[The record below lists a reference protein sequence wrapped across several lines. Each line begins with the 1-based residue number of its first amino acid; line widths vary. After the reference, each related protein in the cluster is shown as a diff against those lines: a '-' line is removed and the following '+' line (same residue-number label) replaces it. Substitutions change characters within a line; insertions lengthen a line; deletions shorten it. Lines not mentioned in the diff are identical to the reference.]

1 MVIPQNHYFISRP
14 QIFAVAHDLCIA
26 RPKIFILI
34 LAPVVD
40 TKVPFGVKLDCIK
53 MWKLSARKYSIK
65 NLPYESR
72 PTNLY
77 NPVRSAF
84 NIKPKTTE
92 GLIYNPPAS
101 APSLKNTPRA
111 FIPSNDPRLSV
122 LAETY
127 KTYTA
132 EELADMPIIYA
143 HKKEYNLTPEIV
155 KEIIALRQENPVKWS
170 VGQLAKKFN
179 VDIKK
184 INVITGFSKIKQEK
198 ALAQLEAAKAK
209 WNEASRRARV
219 DKTRRKQMW
228 LRGEF

>member
-1 MVIPQNHYFISRP
+1 
-14 QIFAVAHDLCIA
+14 
-26 RPKIFILI
+26 
-34 LAPVVD
+34 
-40 TKVPFGVKLDCIK
+40 
-53 MWKLSARKYSIK
+53 MWKSAVRNYSIK

-84 NIKPKTTE
+84 NIKPKTTQ

-101 APSLKNTPRA
+101 APSLKDTPRA
-111 FIPSNDPRLSV
+111 FIPQNDPRLTV
-122 LAETY
+122 LADKF

-155 KEIIALRQENPVKWS
+155 QEIITLRQEDPEKWS
-170 VGQLAKKFN
+170 VSKLAQKFN
-179 VDIKK
+179 IEPSKVNILTGCSVAKQQKVLAELETVKK
-184 INVITGFSKIKQEK
+184 
-198 ALAQLEAAKAK
+198 A
-209 WNEASRRARV
+209 WNETTRRARKDRV
-219 DKTRRKQMW
+219 RRKQMW

>member
-1 MVIPQNHYFISRP
+1 
-14 QIFAVAHDLCIA
+14 
-26 RPKIFILI
+26 
-34 LAPVVD
+34 
-40 TKVPFGVKLDCIK
+40 
-53 MWKLSARKYSIK
+53 MWRLSVRKYSVK

-111 FIPSNDPRLSV
+111 FIPPNDPRLSV
-122 LAETY
+122 LAETF

-132 EELADMPIIYA
+132 QELADMPIIYA

-155 KEIIALRQENPVKWS
+155 KEIIQLRQEDPVKWS

-209 WNEASRRARV
+209 WNEASKRARV
-219 DKTRRKQMW
+219 DKARRKQMW